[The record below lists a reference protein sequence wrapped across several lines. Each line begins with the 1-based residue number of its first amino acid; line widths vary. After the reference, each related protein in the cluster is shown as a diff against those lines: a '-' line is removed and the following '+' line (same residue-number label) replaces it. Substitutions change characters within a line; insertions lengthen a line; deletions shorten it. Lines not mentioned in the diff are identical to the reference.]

1 MAWIPGDGRTGP
13 LPKIWS
19 GYANIDVF
27 SLPKLLLVMS
37 TYSWCYSKI
46 AISSESDSAANTEL
60 RPTIKLVVVVVV
72 VVVVAAAVVVVV
84 VVFVVVVVVVT
95 VLVVD
100 N

>member
-1 MAWIPGDGRTGP
+1 
-13 LPKIWS
+13 
-19 GYANIDVF
+19 
-27 SLPKLLLVMS
+27 MS

-72 VVVVAAAVVVVV
+72 VAAAVVVVV
-84 VVFVVVVVVVT
+84 VVFVVVVVVVVVT

>member
-13 LPKIWS
+13 LHKIRS

-72 VVVVAAAVVVVV
+72 VAAAVVVVV
-84 VVFVVVVVVVT
+84 VVFVVVVVVT